1 MSFLLVYLRP
11 RRTPFILLYLRP
23 LVPFLVLLVLLVLL
37 FSMRLLLL
45 LLLIRFLHLLRLLL
59 FPMRT
64 PAVMRTI
71 AAAAA
76 LAQGAQLQPALH
88 LALSYLEVPVLVD
101 FIVLGRT

>member
-37 FSMRLLLL
+37 FSM
-45 LLLIRFLHLLRLLL
+45 RLLL